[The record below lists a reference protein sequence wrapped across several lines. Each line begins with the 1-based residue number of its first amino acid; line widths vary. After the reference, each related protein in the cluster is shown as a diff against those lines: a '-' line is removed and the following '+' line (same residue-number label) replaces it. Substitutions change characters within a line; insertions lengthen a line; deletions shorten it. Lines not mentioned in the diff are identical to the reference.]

1 MNSTRKQE
9 LANKLMDNNRQ
20 EDRLAQRKRPAAYRK
35 VSTRFFISVTEWKQL
50 RYHEKRWLAAYAVGC
65 TMPKAVLSGRSAARI
80 LGIWVIATT
89 PEPVELVAQR
99 GKAPSRKQWPPGVV
113 YRDRSPGDATTQHF
127 DRLRTTDA
135 LTTVFD
141 IALRHGFAEGL
152 VAMDW
157 LLREGMPRHR
167 IEEAAAHLGRVRNI
181 ATLRHVIAHA
191 VDNSLSPY
199 ESYARALLLQAGIGG
214 WQVNARITI
223 PPHLYVADLLRGRL
237 IVEIDGAQKYD
248 GTTFA
253 PTDTAIREER
263 EREKR
268 LQNAGYVV
276 VRVSPEQLLDDAR
289 GFLTTVTR
297 MLDFAEIPLTRPA

>member
-1 MNSTRKQE
+1 
-9 LANKLMDNNRQ
+9 
-20 EDRLAQRKRPAAYRK
+20 
-35 VSTRFFISVTEWKQL
+35 
-50 RYHEKRWLAAYAVGC
+50 
-65 TMPKAVLSGRSAARI
+65 MPRAVLSGRSAARI

-113 YRDRSPGDATTQHF
+113 YRDRSPGHTPPQTF

-135 LTTVFD
+135 LTTVFE

-157 LLREGMPRHR
+157 LLREGMPRYR
-167 IEEAAAHLGRVRNI
+167 IEEAAARLGRVRNI
-181 ATLRHVIAHA
+181 ATLRQVIAHA

-199 ESYARALLLQAGIGG
+199 ESYARALLLQAGISG

-248 GTTFA
+248 GATFA
-253 PTDTAIREER
+253 PTDMAIREER
-263 EREKR
+263 EREKH

-276 VRVSPEQLLDDAR
+276 VRVSPEQLLDDAH

-297 MLDFAEIPLTRPA
+297 MLDLAEMYVTRPA

>member
-1 MNSTRKQE
+1 MDSGRKQE
-9 LANKLMDNNRQ
+9 LANKLKDSRRT
-20 EDRLAQRKRPAAYRK
+20 EDRLAYRKRPAAYRK
-35 VSTRFFISVTEWKQL
+35 VSTQFFISVTEWKEL

-65 TMPKAVLSGRSAARI
+65 TVPKAALSGRSAARI

-113 YRDRSPGDATTQHF
+113 YRDRSPGNAPAKNF
-127 DRLRTTDA
+127 DRPRTTDP
-135 LTTVFD
+135 LTTVFE
-141 IALRHGFAEGL
+141 IGLRHGFAEGL

-157 LLREGMPRHR
+157 LLREGMPRHQV
-167 IEEAAAHLGRVRNI
+167 EEHAARLGRIRGI
-181 ATLRHVIAHA
+181 ETLRRVIAHA

-223 PPHLYVADLLRGRL
+223 PPNLYVADLLRGRV

-248 GTTFA
+248 GATFS
-253 PTDTAIREER
+253 PTESTIREER

-268 LQNAGYVV
+268 LQNAGYLV
-276 VRVSPEQLLDDAR
+276 VRVSPEQLRENASA
-289 GFLTTVTR
+289 FLATVTR
-297 MLDFAEIPLTRPA
+297 MLELAEMYVTQPA

>member
-1 MNSTRKQE
+1 MDSGRKQE
-9 LANKLMDNNRQ
+9 LANKLMD
-20 EDRLAQRKRPAAYRK
+20 RKREQDWFAYRRRPAEYRK

-65 TMPKAVLSGRSAARI
+65 TVPKAVLSGRSAARL

-89 PEPVELVAQR
+89 SEPVELVAQR
-99 GKAPSRKQWPPGVV
+99 GKAPSRKQWPLGVV
-113 YRDRSPGDATTQHF
+113 YRDRSPGNTAPRSF
-127 DRLRTTDA
+127 DRLRTTDP
-135 LTTVFD
+135 LTTVFE

-157 LLREGMPRHR
+157 LLREGVPRHR
-167 IEEAAAHLGRVRNI
+167 VEEAAARLGPVRGI
-181 ATLRHVIAHA
+181 STLRHVIAHA

-199 ESYARALLLQAGIGG
+199 ESYARALLLQAGIGD
-214 WQVNARITI
+214 WQVNARIAV
-223 PPHLYVADLLRGRL
+223 PPNLYMADLLRGRL

-253 PTDTAIREER
+253 PTDAAIREER
-263 EREKR
+263 EREKH

-276 VRVSPEQLLDDAR
+276 VRVSPEQLLADAHA
-289 GFLTTVTR
+289 FLTAVTR
-297 MLDFAEIPLTRPA
+297 MLNLTETYGSVA